1 MRKIILFF
9 LTFSLFVTA
18 TLFSKDREVIIKLK
32 DNSVLNS
39 TTIKL
44 KDIGMVIG
52 DNRLNNLTL
61 VKFSSQSDSFLINR
75 QLVLNEV
82 VNFYEKR
89 NEKVPF
95 IKIFSKDVVKVR
107 RKLFFVTNKTVESII
122 KDFLKSNE
130 KKLFKGNKWSVVK
143 IIAQNKVKL
152 PTDKVDIK
160 VSLLN
165 ETNFN
170 RLPFLIEFMDK
181 NHARLKSIRAY
192 AIVDVKEAVV
202 VATRNIY
209 MRKVILPDMVEVKE
223 IAIKNKNLNFI
234 RNPREVIG
242 KISKRYIRKGE
253 PIYREIIQQPPM
265 VKRGEIVNVI
275 AVSRGITISSK
286 GKVLENGFYNKPVR
300 VLNLTSGKVFSAI
313 VKSYGEVVVTF

>member
-1 MRKIILFF
+1 MKRGIFIFLIFF
-9 LTFSLFVTA
+9 IFFAS
-18 TLFSKDREVIIKLK
+18 TLFAKDREVIIKLK
-32 DNSVLNS
+32 DNTVLSS
-39 TTIKL
+39 TVIRL

-52 DNRLNNLTL
+52 DDRLNNLTL

-82 VNFYEKR
+82 INFYQKR
-89 NEKVPF
+89 NEKVPA
-95 IKIFSKDVVKVR
+95 IKIFSKDVVKIR
-107 RKLFFVTNKTVESII
+107 RKLFFITQKTVESII

-130 KKLFKGNKWSVVK
+130 RKLFKRNKWSVVK
-143 IIAQNKVKL
+143 IITQNKVKL

-165 ETNFN
+165 EKNFN
-170 RLPFLIEFMDK
+170 RLPFLIEFLDK
-181 NHARLKSIRAY
+181 NHSKLKSIRAY

-202 VATRNIY
+202 VATKNIY
-209 MRKVILPDMVEVKE
+209 MRKVILPNMVAVKE
-223 IAIKNKNLNFI
+223 IAIKNKNLNFFK
-234 RNPREVIG
+234 NPREVIG

-253 PIYREIIQQPPM
+253 PLFVEIIQQPPM

-275 AVSRGITISSK
+275 AVSKGITINSK
-286 GKVLENGFYNKPVR
+286 GKVLENGFYNKSVK